1 MGRRVKTTNQDQIDL
16 SNISS
21 GSYILQ
27 VTTQNNTT
35 ETLKSSN
42 NEMNFTNIP

>member
-1 MGRRVKTTNQDQIDL
+1 METNQDQIDIG
-16 SNISS
+16 NMSS

-35 ETLKSSN
+35 ESFK
-42 NEMNFTNIP
+42 IIKQ